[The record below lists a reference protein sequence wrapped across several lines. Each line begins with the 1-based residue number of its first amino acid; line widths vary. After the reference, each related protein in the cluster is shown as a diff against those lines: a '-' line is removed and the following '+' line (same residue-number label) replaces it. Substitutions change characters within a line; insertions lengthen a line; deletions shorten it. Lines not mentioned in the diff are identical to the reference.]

1 LGFKFK
7 RPIILITAGVII
19 EIRKKKKEN
28 AMVKRVKDS
37 TFTYLFKHA
46 KYAVDLYKMVSGK
59 SLDPETIRIVL
70 LQDDVEKP
78 RLYND
83 VAFLTED
90 NRLLALFE
98 HQSTQNP
105 NMIYRMLEYYV
116 KFIGKYVKEIG
127 ADKYGPKEIQ
137 FPKAEFYVLYNG
149 KGMMPEL
156 PTLDLGAVKVEA
168 ALYNIH
174 FDGLENKDPN
184 NAVVAYA
191 KFVDLIEK
199 GFDKN
204 AALDKM
210 VSEGYLL
217 EFFGRKELRDM
228 FADVFSY
235 DQELIDQ
242 GVKKGVVIGIEQGIE
257 RGKIESVVAVMDLL
271 TDEQLANRFDMSIEK
286 IRQIRQSHEVP
297 VN

>member
-1 LGFKFK
+1 
-7 RPIILITAGVII
+7 
-19 EIRKKKKEN
+19 
-28 AMVKRVKDS
+28 MVKRVKDS

-168 ALYNIH
+168 AVYNIH